1 MTDDIFNLNLTDV
14 EDDSGLIEL
23 MPVGD
28 YEMVAT
34 AWKSKKSAEKGHKM
48 IEVTYDVV
56 GPKYQGRKVWEN

>member
-34 AWKSKKSAEKGHKM
+34 AWKSKK
-48 IEVTYDVV
+48 IC
-56 GPKYQGRKVWEN
+56 